1 MRVRHVV
8 FDIDGTLLDTKEAVL
23 SSLAETLRQALG
35 QIIPPEQL
43 TFALGIT
50 GNDALCKL
58 QVESVEMVLELWNTI
73 IKKYRGTVRIFPGI
87 KKVLGELKEKGYELG
102 IVTSETKSEY
112 TTEFIPFGL
121 SDYFSIAVCSDDTQ
135 RHKPYG
141 DPLAA
146 YLLKSGATRNE
157 VLYVGD
163 SEYDIGCARAAG
175 VPCALALWGGGEAP
189 NKIAPD
195 HRLKEPEEILS
206 VLEKSV

>member
-1 MRVRHVV
+1 MRIRHVV

-23 SSLAETLRQALG
+23 SSLAETLRQVRG

-50 GNDALCKL
+50 GKDALCKL
-58 QVESVEMVLELWNTI
+58 QVESVEKVSELWGTI

-102 IVTSETKSEY
+102 IVTSETKTEY
-112 TTEFIPFGL
+112 RTEFIPFGL

-135 RHKPYG
+135 RHKPFG

-146 YLLKSGATRNE
+146 YLLKSGAARNE

-175 VPCALALWGGGEAP
+175 VPCALALWGGGTAS
-189 NKIAPD
+189 NRISPD
-195 HRLKEPEEILS
+195 YQLHAPEEMIS
-206 VLEKSV
+206 VLEKLG